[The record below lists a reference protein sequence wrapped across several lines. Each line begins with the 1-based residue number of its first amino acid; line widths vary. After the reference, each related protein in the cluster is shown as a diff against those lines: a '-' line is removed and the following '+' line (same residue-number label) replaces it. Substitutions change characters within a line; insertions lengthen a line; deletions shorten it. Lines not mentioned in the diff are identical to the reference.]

1 VTDRRLPFF
10 VYGTLLPGERN
21 HPLLAGRTR
30 SWTPAVLP
38 GALLFRGPRY
48 PVAVLDPAAGGRVR
62 GEVVEISAAMYDAV
76 LADLDRLEGYAPGDP
91 ANRYER
97 VSRAVRGERGESEA
111 WIYVA
116 GPVLTRDMLPA
127 AARIPGGDWLRRDS
141 LTGGAAEV

>member
-1 VTDRRLPFF
+1 MTDRRLPIF

-48 PVAVLDPAAGGRVR
+48 PVAVLDPAGDGQVR
-62 GEVVEISAAMYDAV
+62 GEVVGIPAAVYDAV
-76 LADLDRLEGYAPGDP
+76 LADLDRLEGYAAGDP

-97 VSRAVRGERGESEA
+97 VSRVVRGEREETEA
-111 WIYVA
+111 WLYVA
-116 GPVLTRDMLPA
+116 GPVLTREMLPTA
-127 AARIPGGDWLRRDS
+127 DRIPGGDWRHRDS